1 MKSEE
6 GVKVET
12 PNPNTI
18 VVSGIDKER
27 VGQMAALIRS
37 KKKPEPYK
45 GKGIKYSD
53 ERIIRK
59 EGKTAGK
66 K

>member
-1 MKSEE
+1 
-6 GVKVET
+6 
-12 PNPNTI
+12 
-18 VVSGIDKER
+18 
-27 VGQMAALIRS
+27 AAIMRAV
-37 KKKPEPYK
+37 KKPEPYK
-45 GKGIKYSD
+45 GIVIIYVD